1 MRFYDITIT
10 PPLEEPKRFNAFSF
24 SSQSGFGLDNYSCL
38 KVDLDIYQN
47 AYHQY
52 ASNGYVRVFGINLKD
67 LGQIGNYNPVIT
79 PDGKKIQLCGIII
92 QVGMSKG
99 LPYANPRQ
107 RGIILQGSILQAFA
121 NWQGTEVT
129 LDLVIVPGYVDSN
142 SLRNIPLTLKKD
154 QELTVA
160 VKQALRTAY
169 PTTNINGSFS
179 DGLKYTEDT
188 QAQNFDLLT
197 LSSTVN
203 QISKS
208 IKKDPTYTGAVI
220 TSNAEGFFLTDSAIT
235 PTATRQIAFTDVIG
249 NLTWLGINTIQAK
262 VVMRGDLNI
271 GDYISFESGIPV
283 LNIVN
288 NSSQYR
294 NKISFNGVFFITK
307 LHHTGSSR
315 QADGNAWVTIIEAII
330 PNLPISQT

>member
-10 PPLEEPKRFNAFSF
+10 PPLEEPNRFNAFSF
-24 SSQSGFGLDNYSCL
+24 SSQSGFGSDNYSCL
-38 KVDLDIYQN
+38 RVDLDIYQN

-67 LGQIGNYNPVIT
+67 LGQIGNYNPVIQS
-79 PDGKKIQLCGIII
+79 DGRKVQLCGIYI

-142 SLRNIPLTLKKD
+142 SLRNIPFVMQKN
-154 QELTVA
+154 QELTGA

-208 IKKDPTYTGAVI
+208 IKKDPTYTK
-220 TSNAEGFFLTDSAIT
+220 
-235 PTATRQIAFTDVIG
+235 QIAFTDIIG

-271 GDYISFESGIPV
+271 GDYISFQSGIPV

-294 NKISFNGVFFITK
+294 NKIAFNGVFFITK
-307 LHHTGSSR
+307 LHHVGSSR

-330 PNLPISQT
+330 PNSPINQT